1 MAFTACSCAGQ
12 DRREKKSFFNYFYLV
27 INIGSL
33 VAVTVVVYIQVEI
46 SWAIGF
52 AIPAATMA
60 IAICIFVGGGSLYK
74 HVEPTERCA
83 APKCRIWIC
92 VKGD

>member
-1 MAFTACSCAGQ
+1 MTLQ

-60 IAICIFVGGGSLYK
+60 IAICIFVGGSSLYK
-74 HVEPTERCA
+74 HVEPTERYELLWA
-83 APKCRIWIC
+83 
-92 VKGD
+92 